1 MRDTRHSS
9 KTISKKHVFSV
20 FAILLFSPFFLTV
33 VSALDTDGDGVDDYL
48 DNCPLAYG
56 NSTLDR
62 DGCPDRDGDGTSDY
76 NDRWTLP
83 NTSFLEDTILSSNG
97 DYLAVDHSPDGQF
110 ILTGDE
116 DGWVRIWS
124 LATKSN
130 TLSAQMTYDGSGREV
145 SDVKW
150 SPDGTMIAA
159 TIDYGDIL
167 GIWYANN
174 ITQIDS
180 ISVDVGSNDNPAN
193 IAWSPD
199 NSLLAIAI
207 GRSGNGGTNGQVK
220 IINVSTGSQTQ
231 SLNPNGE
238 DRFYSVDWS
247 PDGSR
252 LAVGGNDDM
261 WIYETV
267 NWQINRSMTGTA
279 ASNINDIAW
288 SPDGNYFATCE
299 AWASSNSKA
308 KMWNANTGVKVWEK
322 TFSTSCMDADI
333 SPDGRLVAYGAS
345 WYQGDGASIKIFDVV
360 GGGLK
365 DVFSG
370 PRPGG
375 CTSGSNNQ
383 CGTVYGV
390 SWHPD
395 GQHLVSVH
403 GRNDEGIYYWY
414 ADLDPDGDGYNS
426 SDQGDG
432 VVDAFPDDGT
442 QWNDTDQ
449 DGYGDNPAPAT
460 EPDACFDV
468 YGTSVFDRFGCPD
481 SDGDGYS
488 DPVSSLSGTGS
499 WTVADGADAF
509 IDDPEQWE
517 DADMD
522 GYGDNYL
529 YDVEQSTEYH
539 INQRG
544 DAFPSNPNQ
553 WNDTD
558 GDGWGDNFAN
568 SSWIEIRPALWPGIL
583 IPSATEVDTFP
594 LDRYQWRD
602 SDGDWVGD
610 EPFSP
615 RSDACPL
622 LWGDSFED
630 RLGCPDSDGDAW
642 SDPDGDWEAHPDGD
656 ADAFPN
662 DPTQWRDTDGDGFG
676 DNASG
681 NNPDDCPG
689 EAGNSWEDR
698 HGCPDMDGDGWSNGG
713 DAMPVDPTQWQDR
726 DGDGYG
732 DNLNGSNP
740 DAFPDDATQWSD
752 RDGDGY
758 GDNPIGLS
766 GDWFPDEPTQWHD
779 FDTDGWGDNPDGLR
793 GDACPEESGPKPK
806 SSSDEGNPLTRGCP
820 DQDLDGYPDP
830 IDKFPENPFQ
840 WNDSD
845 DDGWGDNQGS
855 SDGDDCIDT
864 PGTSSEANLQ
874 GCPDTDGDGWAD
886 TIDEFPN
893 DSYQWKDTDGDG
905 YGDNYLWENSTT
917 ELTDDGYGLRIE
929 IGDAFPNEPTQWS
942 NVDGDYR
949 GDNPNGVQ
957 PDHFPLVY
965 TQLFDTDGDGYG
977 DNFTLGAFEP
987 DDCSWAGTSYRDRF
1001 GCTDSDGDGQ
1011 SDEYDA
1017 CVWDPEIWEFNAS
1030 GVTCGITEDPS
1041 LKDQNQDES
1050 TSSGS
1055 IVTDT
1060 NLYILGGVIA
1070 FLLLAVLIAQISK
1083 QAARRSGRMMVTDQ
1097 AMEVM
1102 MADRALEEEARR
1114 QQWVDY
1120 YVQSGDF
1127 AKAKELGWQDPA
1139 DLPQWKQH
1147 EMAQAAAADAAM
1159 PSMLDLDQL

>member
-1 MRDTRHSS
+1 MRETRRSS
-9 KTISKKHVFSV
+9 KIISKKSVFSV

-33 VSALDTDGDGVDDYL
+33 VSALDTDGDGVDDHL

-488 DPVSSLSGTGS
+488 DPDSSLSGTGS

-1097 AMEVM
+1097 AMEIM

-1120 YVQSGDF
+1120 YVQSGDL

>member
-1 MRDTRHSS
+1 MGVAQDATYNTVSGPVLP
-9 KTISKKHVFSV
+9 IIL
-20 FAILLFSPFFLTV
+20 ILLFTPFLTV
-33 VSALDTDGDGVDDYL
+33 VASALDTDGDGVEDHLDD
-48 DNCPLAYG
+48 CPLASG
-56 NSTLDR
+56 NSTVDR
-62 DGCPDRDGDGTSDY
+62 GGCPDRDGDGTSDY

-83 NTSFLEDTILSSNG
+83 NTSFLEDTILSSNN
-97 DYLAVDHSPDGQF
+97 DYYAVDHSPDGQF

-116 DGWVRIWS
+116 DGWVRIWNLS
-124 LATKSN
+124 TQSN
-130 TLSAQMTYDGSGREV
+130 VLSVQMTYDGSGREV

-150 SPDGTMIAA
+150 SPDGSLVAA
-159 TIDYGDIL
+159 AIDYGDIL
-167 GIWYANN
+167 GIWHANN
-174 ITQIDS
+174 ITQQNS

-199 NSLLAIAI
+199 SSLLAVAI

-220 IINVSTGSQTQ
+220 IINVSTGSQVQT
-231 SLNPNGE
+231 LNPNGE

-252 LAVGGNDDM
+252 IVVGGNDDM
-261 WIYETV
+261 WIYDTV

-279 ASNINDIAW
+279 AANINDISW

-308 KMWNANTGVKVWEK
+308 KMWNANTGVKLWEK
-322 TFSTSCMDADI
+322 TISTSCLDVDI
-333 SPDGRLVAYGAS
+333 SPDGRLVAFGAS
-345 WYQGDGASIKIFDVV
+345 WYQGDGASVKIFDVV

-365 DVFSG
+365 DVVSG

-375 CTSGSNNQ
+375 CSSGSSNN
-383 CGTVYGV
+383 CGSVYGV

-442 QWNDTDQ
+442 QWDDTDS
-449 DGYGDNPAPAT
+449 DGYGDNPAPANQ
-460 EPDACFDV
+460 PDACIND

-488 DPVSSLSGTGS
+488 NPDSS

-509 IDDPEQWE
+509 VSDPEQWA
-517 DADMD
+517 DADSD

-529 YDVEQSTEYH
+529 YDEEEFTELH

-568 SSWIEIRPALWPGIL
+568 SSWTEIRPAEWPGL
-583 IPSATEVDTFP
+583 LDPSATQVDTFP
-594 LDRYQWRD
+594 VDRYQWRD

-615 RSDACPL
+615 RSDACPN
-622 LWGDSFED
+622 LWGDSYED

-642 SDPDGDWEAHPDGD
+642 SDPDNDWEAHPDGD
-656 ADAFPN
+656 ADSFPN

-689 EAGNSWEDR
+689 EAGNSWQDR

-732 DNLNGSNP
+732 DNANGSNP

-779 FDTDGWGDNPDGLR
+779 FDSDEWGDNPDGVR
-793 GDACPEESGPKPK
+793 GDVCPDEAGPEPK
-806 SSSDEGNPLTRGCP
+806 SSTDQGNPLTRGCP
-820 DQDLDGYPDP
+820 DRDRDGYPDP
-830 IDKFPENPFQ
+830 VDKFPDDTFQ
-840 WNDSD
+840 WNDTD
-845 DDGWGDNQGS
+845 DDGWGDNLGVS
-855 SDGDDCIDT
+855 NGDDCIDV
-864 PGTSSEANLQ
+864 PGSSSEANLQ

-893 DSYQWKDTDGDG
+893 DSYQWKDSDGDG
-905 YGDNYLWENSTT
+905 YGDNYIWENSTT
-917 ELTDDGYGLRIE
+917 NQTLDGYGLRIE
-929 IGDAFPNEPTQWS
+929 MGDAFPNEPTQWS
-942 NVDGDYR
+942 NVDGDFR
-949 GDNPNGVQ
+949 GDNPNGIQ
-957 PDHFPLVY
+957 PDYFPLVY
-965 TQLFDTDGDGYG
+965 TQLMDTDGDGYG

-987 DDCSWAGTSYRDRF
+987 DDCSWAGSSWRDRF

-1011 SDEYDA
+1011 SDDFDS
-1017 CVWDPEIWEFNAS
+1017 CIWDPEIWEYDPN
-1030 GVTCGITEDPS
+1030 GVDCGITEDPS
-1041 LKDQNQDES
+1041 QSKGEE
-1050 TSSGS
+1050 TKSSGTL
-1055 IVTDT
+1055 VNTT

-1070 FLLLAVLIAQISK
+1070 FLLLAVLIAQISR
-1083 QAARRSGRMMVTDQ
+1083 QAARRSGRTMLTDQ
-1097 AMEVM
+1097 AMEVI
-1102 MADRALEEEARR
+1102 MAERASEEEGRR

-1120 YVQSGDF
+1120 YVQTGDL
-1127 AKAKELGWQDPA
+1127 AKAKELGWEDPA

-1159 PSMLDLDQL
+1159 PTMLDLDELDL